1 MYSQH
6 GASMA
11 PPQKPET
18 FMLSNEAQQS
28 LPQDAQVA
36 LQQVDNLKYFLIS
49 APVDWSPDQLIRR
62 FLLPTGDY
70 VSCVLWNNLFHIS
83 GTDIVRCLSFR
94 FQAFGRPVKN
104 TKKFEEG
111 IFSDLRNLKS
121 GTDASLEEPKSA
133 FLDFLYKNNCIRTQK
148 KQKVFYWYSVP
159 HDRLFLDALER
170 DLKREKMGQ
179 EATTVAV
186 NEPALSFEFDSSQS
200 LFEQLTK
207 AQQANSSSF
216 SAHANTAAAYATHS
230 TSPMGGGRATDSM
243 PPPQIPQPA
252 MSVGPEDNGSN
263 NQQGMYH
270 NSVSMSNTQ
279 IMNNN
284 TAMIKPE
291 QELQFTYD
299 RNGLP
304 ISRIHTRHTS
314 MPTFMEYSPAPSFV
328 SSHYD
333 DYPGAAGARGI
344 SFEPITPPQHPL
356 HNLGPGLGAESAY
369 IANEDT
375 GLYTA
380 IPDLGSNHST
390 SFTSAMMMQLPPSNF
405 TVTGAGP
412 GAGAGGHFSTATRMF
427 PSANVYSVIE
437 GSPTYKQRRRRSSIP
452 PAISNAIAT
461 AVTGNGQTQSHSH
474 GQAHSYTHA
483 HAVSRPSDL
492 RRSMSSSVAPVPV
505 LESEE
510 SSSSHDSN
518 SHSPPGLTNSYISS
532 STVNTKDLLHEL
544 SRTGTPL
551 PSLEENVQDDEA
563 GLVGVMGAHHHSDGH
578 SQHGPQGQNEGDNAV
593 GVGRQCDR
601 PGPVRRARSATMME
615 LGPYPQKSHSCPI
628 PSCGRL
634 FKRLEHLKR
643 HVRTHTQER
652 PYPCPYCNRAFSR
665 SDNLAQH
672 RRIHESQQ
680 QGGGQSSLLA
690 NFSDE
695 DHENENENEQ
705 EQDDF
710 SSPSSVDL
718 NGNSN
723 NNNNHSQNQS
733 QNPNSHNNT
742 SNPNTSNGSGS
753 GNGNGNGNG
762 NSNYMVNLSNVTSM
776 PMSMPSM
783 SMSIPMPSMVNPQV
797 ITPQLL
803 QQHI

>member
-49 APVDWSPDQLIRR
+49 APVDWAPDQLIRR

-216 SAHANTAAAYATHS
+216 SAHASTAYSHS
-230 TSPMGGGRATDSM
+230 TSPMGRATDSM
-243 PPPQIPQPA
+243 PPPQLPQSMPVLQEDTSNQGLYNSMGMPNNSMTNG
-252 MSVGPEDNGSN
+252 MS
-263 NQQGMYH
+263 
-270 NSVSMSNTQ
+270 
-279 IMNNN
+279 
-284 TAMIKPE
+284 KPE
-291 QELQFTYD
+291 QDLGQFGYD
-299 RNGLP
+299 RNGTP
-304 ISRIHTRHTS
+304 VSRIHQRHTS

-333 DYPGAAGARGI
+333 EYGGRGI
-344 SFEPITPPQHPL
+344 SFEPITPPQHTL
-356 HNLGPGLGAESAY
+356 HLGHEPAY

-380 IPDLGSNHST
+380 IPDLGNPT
-390 SFTSAMMMQLPPSNF
+390 GFAPMMQLPPSNL
-405 TVTGAGP
+405 AGP
-412 GAGAGGHFSTATRMF
+412 QFSTATRTF
-427 PSANVYSVIE
+427 PNTNVYSVIE

-452 PAISNAIAT
+452 ASITNAIA
-461 AVTGNGQTQSHSH
+461 AAAGQSTQSH
-474 GQAHSYTHA
+474 GHSHA
-483 HAVSRPSDL
+483 HAHAHAHSVTRPSEL
-492 RRSMSSSVAPVPV
+492 RRSMSGSVPAVM
-505 LESEE
+505 EGEE
-510 SSSSHDSN
+510 SNHD
-518 SHSPPGLTNSYISS
+518 SPPGLTNSYT
-532 STVNTKDLLHEL
+532 STVVNQKDLLHEL

-551 PSLEENVQDDEA
+551 PSLEESPPEHALSLIQAHDELSSLPN
-563 GLVGVMGAHHHSDGH
+563 GD
-578 SQHGPQGQNEGDNAV
+578 QIDNAV
-593 GVGRQCDR
+593 AASLANGKGDR

-672 RRIHESQQ
+672 RRTHETQQ
-680 QGGGQSSLLA
+680 SGQQVV
-690 NFSDE
+690 NNYSDE
-695 DHENENENEQ
+695 DREQ
-705 EQDDF
+705 EHEDHEFGSLGDTE
-710 SSPSSVDL
+710 SPPSSSDP
-718 NGNSN
+718 NNHSHNQSNSHTHRNSHINNTDHHHHHSSN
-723 NNNNHSQNQS
+723 NNNNNGGSS
-733 QNPNSHNNT
+733 
-742 SNPNTSNGSGS
+742 SNKH
-753 GNGNGNGNG
+753 NGNNN
-762 NSNYMVNLSNVTSM
+762 NYMPTSMVNMANVTSM
-776 PMSMPSM
+776 PSSMVMQSNLPT
-783 SMSIPMPSMVNPQV
+783 MVNPQM
-797 ITPQLL
+797 ITPHLL